1 MGDNNDFGGGTMNN
15 NVLWMLQSMTVGQ
28 LKKEIDNNSFVDK
41 KLKDYENGRKTI
53 DGFKDIQNMD
63 QDVQYALLM
72 YAIYKIKGGKQYE

>member
-1 MGDNNDFGGGTMNN
+1 MSDNNDLGGGAMNN
-15 NVLWMLQSMTVGQ
+15 NALWMLQSMTIDQ
-28 LKKEIDNNSFVDK
+28 LKKEIDDNSFVDK

-72 YAIYKIKGGKQYE
+72 YAIYKIKGGK

>member
-1 MGDNNDFGGGTMNN
+1 MRDNNGFGGETMNN
-15 NVLWMLQSMTVGQ
+15 NVLWMLQSMTIDQ

-53 DGFKDIQNMD
+53 DGFKNIQNMD

-72 YAIYKIKGGKQYE
+72 YAIYKIKGGK

>member
-1 MGDNNDFGGGTMNN
+1 MRDNNDLGGGTMNN
-15 NVLWMLQSMTVGQ
+15 NMLWMLQSMTVDQ

-41 KLKDYENGRKTI
+41 KLKDYDNGIKAI

-72 YAIYKIKGGKQYE
+72 YAIYKIKGG

>member
-1 MGDNNDFGGGTMNN
+1 MRDNNDLGGGTMNN
-15 NVLWMLQSMTVGQ
+15 NMLWMLQSMTVDQ

-41 KLKDYENGRKTI
+41 KLKDYDNGRKAI

-72 YAIYKIKGGKQYE
+72 YAIYKIKGG

>member
-1 MGDNNDFGGGTMNN
+1 MRDNNGLGGETMSN
-15 NVLWMLQSMTVGQ
+15 NVLWMLQSMTIDQ

-53 DGFKDIQNMD
+53 DGFKNIQNMD

-72 YAIYKIKGGKQYE
+72 YAIYKIKGGK

>member
-1 MGDNNDFGGGTMNN
+1 MRGNNDLGGGTMNN
-15 NVLWMLQSMTVGQ
+15 NALWMLQSMTIEQ

-72 YAIYKIKGGKQYE
+72 YVIYKIKGGK

>member
-1 MGDNNDFGGGTMNN
+1 MRDNNDLGGGTMNN
-15 NVLWMLQSMTVGQ
+15 NALWMLQSMTIDQ
-28 LKKEIDNNSFVDK
+28 LKKEIDDNSFVDK

-72 YAIYKIKGGKQYE
+72 YAIYKIKGGK

>member
-1 MGDNNDFGGGTMNN
+1 MRDNNGLGGGTMNN
-15 NVLWMLQSMTVGQ
+15 NVIWMLQSMTVDQ

-53 DGFKDIQNMD
+53 DDFKDIQNMD

-72 YAIYKIKGGKQYE
+72 YAIYKIKGGK

>member
-1 MGDNNDFGGGTMNN
+1 MNN
-15 NVLWMLQSMTVGQ
+15 NMLWMLQSMTINQ

-53 DGFKDIQNMD
+53 DSFKDIQNMD

-72 YAIYKIKGGKQYE
+72 YAIYKIKGGK

>member
-1 MGDNNDFGGGTMNN
+1 MRDNNGLGGETMNN
-15 NVLWMLQSMTVGQ
+15 NVLWMLQSMTIDQ
-28 LKKEIDNNSFVDK
+28 LKKEVDNNNFVDK

-72 YAIYKIKGGKQYE
+72 YAIYKIKGGK

>member
-1 MGDNNDFGGGTMNN
+1 MRDNNGLGGGTMNN
-15 NVLWMLQSMTVGQ
+15 NVLWMLQSMTVDQ

-72 YAIYKIKGGKQYE
+72 YAIYKIKGGK

>member
-1 MGDNNDFGGGTMNN
+1 MRDNSGLGGETMNN
-15 NVLWMLQSMTVGQ
+15 NVLWMLQSMTVNQ

-72 YAIYKIKGGKQYE
+72 YTIYKIKGGK

>member
-1 MGDNNDFGGGTMNN
+1 MRDNNDLGGGTMNN
-15 NVLWMLQSMTVGQ
+15 NVLWMLQSMTVDQ
-28 LKKEIDNNSFVDK
+28 LKKIDNNSFVDK

-72 YAIYKIKGGKQYE
+72 YAIYKIKGGK

>member
-1 MGDNNDFGGGTMNN
+1 MRDNNDLGGGTMNN
-15 NVLWMLQSMTVGQ
+15 NVLWMLQSMTVDQ

-72 YAIYKIKGGKQYE
+72 YAIYKIKGGK

>member
-1 MGDNNDFGGGTMNN
+1 MRDNSGLGGETMNN
-15 NVLWMLQSMTVGQ
+15 NVLWMLQSMTVNQ

-72 YAIYKIKGGKQYE
+72 YAIYKIKGGK

>member
-1 MGDNNDFGGGTMNN
+1 MRDNNGLGGGTMNN
-15 NVLWMLQSMTVGQ
+15 NVLWMLQSMTVDQ

-41 KLKDYENGRKTI
+41 KLKDYDNGRKAI

-72 YAIYKIKGGKQYE
+72 YAIYKIKGGK

>member
-1 MGDNNDFGGGTMNN
+1 MRDNNDLGGGTMNN
-15 NVLWMLQSMTVGQ
+15 NVLWMLQSMTVDQ

-41 KLKDYENGRKTI
+41 KLKDYDNGRKAI

-72 YAIYKIKGGKQYE
+72 YAIYKIKGGK